1 MYSEHRYAKTDFRT
15 RINDIRNLGIRFYSG
30 LGIVL
35 LVLFGSLY
43 YILFVT
49 LLPLEVNNSMP
60 YMTSETIALSM
71 QPAVSQSLADRRFT
85 LKVDGKETEFR
96 LGDFEFTA
104 SPHPDGYTQEV
115 TYKDT
120 KGKEKTKKVTTVGNL
135 CFNETAVHDF
145 IYQLAKEY
153 GTPMIAPKYK
163 ISGDKLTV
171 YKGTDGVGI
180 DYDSLINTISKRIRA
195 DDYSPIA
202 TKIVTLTT
210 PEVDIDKI
218 YSEVKCGPSNAY
230 VIEDSSGKPKF
241 TADIIGKDFD
251 LEAARNTI
259 QTQADKSKWTF
270 RLTLTYPE
278 ISLKEVR
285 APYCLDVLSTCTTS
299 YKGSSKE
306 RSNNVEQ
313 AAKNINNYGDFTDG
327 FVMQPGEEFS
337 FNTVVGE
344 RTAKNGFMKAPVYL
358 SSGSS
363 EDYGG
368 GICQVSTTIY
378 CAALY
383 ANLQITERHN
393 HIYVIHY
400 WPTEGCDATVD
411 WGHLDFRIRN
421 NKDYPIKLT
430 MSYEKKKLTAT
441 ITGTEDGI
449 TAKMTCDVESVI
461 PYEVYYKY
469 PNADNPE
476 GKTIG
481 GDKGKIIRVWKHVY
495 QDGKLIEKKK
505 VSYDSYK
512 PLAKTVYTKN
522 LPDGAHYGH

>member
-1 MYSEHRYAKTDFRT
+1 MNAGYRYA
-15 RINDIRNLGIRFYSG
+15 NDNHHPPHFDTKGCGMQLYSG

-43 YILFVT
+43 YIFKVT
-49 LLPLEVNNSMP
+49 LFPIEVHNSMP
-60 YMTSETIALSM
+60 YMTPETVALSM
-71 QPAVSQSLADRRFT
+71 QPAVSQNLADRRFT
-85 LKVDGKETEFR
+85 LQVDGKETEFR
-96 LGDFEFTA
+96 LGDFEFTS
-104 SPHPDGYTQEV
+104 SPYEDGHSEEV
-115 TYKDT
+115 TYKNA
-120 KGKEKTKKVTTVGNL
+120 KGKELTKVITTKGNL

-145 IYQLAKEY
+145 IYQLAKQY

-171 YKGTDGVGI
+171 YKGSDGVGI
-180 DYDSLINTISKRIRA
+180 DYDNLIDTVCKRIKA
-195 DDYSPIA
+195 DDYSPIS

-218 YSEVKCGPSNAY
+218 YNEVKCGPSSAY
-230 VIEDSSGKPKF
+230 VTEDSAGNPKF

-259 QTQADKSKWTF
+259 QSQADKTKWTIK
-270 RLTLTYPE
+270 LTLTYPE
-278 ISLKEVR
+278 VSLKEVR

-306 RSNNVEQ
+306 RANNVER
-313 AAKNINNYGDFTDG
+313 AADNINTYGDFTDG
-327 FVMQPGEEFS
+327 YIMQPGDEFS
-337 FNTVVGE
+337 FNGVVGQ

-368 GICQVSTTIY
+368 GICQVSTTLY

-400 WPTEGCDATVD
+400 WPTEGCDSTVD
-411 WGHLDFRIRN
+411 WGHLDFKFRN
-421 NKDYPIKLT
+421 NKEYPIKVKLT
-430 MSYEKKKLTAT
+430 YENKKLTAT

-449 TAKMTCDVESVI
+449 TVKLESEVESKVAFDI
-461 PYEVYYKY
+461 VYKR

-476 GKTIG
+476 GKTTG
-481 GDKGKIIRVWKHVY
+481 GDKGKTIRVWKKVY
-495 QDGKLIEKKK
+495 QDGKLLEKKK
-505 VSYDSYK
+505 LSYDLYK
-512 PLAKTVYTKN
+512 PLTKTIYTKN
-522 LPDGAHYGH
+522 LPEGARYS